1 MSHNQGLCDRL
12 PGATTLLASAPPEQ
26 QQQQQH
32 GSGASAA
39 AAAAAMAAR
48 RDAKQSFHE
57 NPGTYGDYIESAFK
71 TPAQ

>member
-26 QQQQQH
+26 QQQQH

-39 AAAAAMAAR
+39 DAAMAAR

>member
-12 PGATTLLASAPPEQ
+12 PGATTLLASAPPE

>member
-48 RDAKQSFHE
+48 RDAKQSFHD